1 MHQDALMDP
10 LDALDQSAELWS
22 TALSVLPDDLDVPS
36 YLPKWSV
43 RDLVNHVAGG
53 GVRYAMY
60 LDGKTSQ
67 DAEPTRY
74 ADYCTPDAFADSQAA
89 LRERLA
95 DRDRWTETVVHPAG
109 PLSVLDSLHRRC
121 IELVV
126 HSWDI
131 AKSFD
136 LTGVEVCP
144 MSKELATYLS
154 GVYAATNAGLAGSS
168 YFASEPDGP
177 AEDPRAKL
185 LRLSGRVA

>member
-1 MHQDALMDP
+1 MRRRTCHSGAF
-10 LDALDQSAELWS
+10 ATWS
-22 TALSVLPDDLDVPS
+22 TTLLAVGS
-36 YLPKWSV
+36 
-43 RDLVNHVAGG
+43 A
-53 GVRYAMY
+53 
-60 LDGKTSQ
+60 
-67 DAEPTRY
+67 TRCISMARPRKMPH

-131 AKSFD
+131 AKSVD